1 MADKVSFT
9 NFGSRRK
16 VRKIKRKR
24 AQSSNTVAT
33 PRERSAPESIEQPVS
48 NLVPNSNEFKFPF
61 LEISVTQLNPSMRDS
76 RCDMQVSMYNSG
88 NGTARSITISFDN
101 LESRG
106 KTMVDE
112 LDVDS
117 NIILDF

>member
-9 NFGSRRK
+9 NFGTRRK

-24 AQSSNTVAT
+24 TQSSNTVAT
-33 PRERSAPESIEQPVS
+33 PRERSAPESIQQPVS

-76 RCDMQVSMYNSG
+76 ISRIWRRQR
-88 NGTARSITISFDN
+88 RSRN
-101 LESRG
+101 P
-106 KTMVDE
+106 
-112 LDVDS
+112 
-117 NIILDF
+117 

>member
-1 MADKVSFT
+1 
-9 NFGSRRK
+9 
-16 VRKIKRKR
+16 
-24 AQSSNTVAT
+24 
-33 PRERSAPESIEQPVS
+33 
-48 NLVPNSNEFKFPF
+48 
-61 LEISVTQLNPSMRDS
+61 
-76 RCDMQVSMYNSG
+76 MQVSMHNSG

-117 NIILDF
+117 SIILDFEVKSSSRESSISRMDVFYHTVEGDTFSIVRRDWFPNENNDEIIRKTKYSKL